1 MTLATETQ
9 IKNVSAAQAKTPR
22 NSPGIFSS
30 VIAWTIIWIVLL
42 DCILPLGQQKENTK
56 FDEHFTGK
64 LNRMLGSQYHPDMII
79 LGSSVGI
86 SSCFYS
92 DASLG
97 VTRKDANEQVKC
109 AYLGAEHLKQQ
120 IRKNSGTYLSMA
132 NLSGAGGMISDGYMA
147 VLKAVEFKRPPKY
160 VVLETVSRDLF
171 DSTVRSIGQTPY
183 YQFLVAKHPDTG
195 DGLPKGI
202 TAVLDTIKRSQLS
215 ASLTTI
221 SNDERL
227 FQSQERLQIAF
238 DSILSS
244 LWPFYKKRA
253 TMKAE
258 VVNESAKLLNRE
270 TSIYSAAIALREK
283 TAAATPGAVFDPK
296 AYSIQVDGQ
305 PQISRFE
312 SELLYFKKL
321 LALCQKEHIKMVFV
335 NMPVGEEY
343 RAKVPPPLRKRYP
356 DELFKIAESFG
367 ATSVNLDTKDFNQS
381 DFIDFIHVNARGGV
395 KVNELLSKELQA
407 KNFFGTV
414 K

>member
-1 MTLATETQ
+1 MTLATETHIQ
-9 IKNVSAAQAKTPR
+9 NVSPTQTKPARTTPW
-22 NSPGIFSS
+22 IFSS
-30 VIAWTIIWIVLL
+30 VIAWTLL
-42 DCILPLGQQKENTK
+42 FIGICDCVFVFKHPPVKQEFGK
-56 FDEHFTGK
+56 HYTGK
-64 LNRMLGSQYHPDMII
+64 LNRLFSSQYHPDMII

-92 DASLG
+92 DATVG
-97 VTRKDANEQVKC
+97 VTEKNANEQVKC

-120 IRKNSGTYLSMA
+120 IRKNSNVNLSMA
-132 NLSGAGGMISDGYMA
+132 NLSGAGGMISDAYMA
-147 VLKAVEFKRPPKY
+147 VQKAVEFKRAPKY

-171 DSTVRSIGQTPY
+171 DSAVPNIGQTYY
-183 YQFLVAKHPDTG
+183 YQFLVAQHPDS
-195 DGLPKGI
+195 DNGLPKSI
-202 TAVLDTIKRSQLS
+202 TAVLDSLKRSQLA

-221 SNDERL
+221 ANDERL
-227 FQSQERLQIAF
+227 FLSQERLQIAF

-244 LWPFYKKRA
+244 IWSFYRQRA
-253 TMKAE
+253 SLKAAI
-258 VVNESAKLLNRE
+258 VDGTANVLNRE

-283 TAAATPGAVFDPK
+283 TAAATPGAVFDSK
-296 AYSIQVDGQ
+296 ANSIQVDGQ

-321 LALCQKEHIKMVFV
+321 LALCKKEHIKMVFV

-356 DELFKIAESFG
+356 DELFRIAESFG
-367 ATSVNLDTKDFNQS
+367 ATSVNLDTKAFNQS

-407 KNFFGTV
+407 KNFFAIA

>member
-9 IKNVSAAQAKTPR
+9 IKNVSPAQTKLPR
-22 NSPGIFSS
+22 NPHWIFSS
-30 VIAWTIIWIVLL
+30 VIAWTLIWIVLF
-42 DCILPLGQQKENTK
+42 DCVFLFNLPKDNQKFE
-56 FDEHFTGK
+56 EHFTGK
-64 LNRMLGSQYHPDMII
+64 LNRLLGSEYHPDMII
-79 LGSSVGI
+79 LGSSVGV

-120 IRKNSGTYLSMA
+120 IRENSGVHLSMA

-171 DSTVRSIGQTPY
+171 DSTVRAIGQTPY

-195 DGLPKGI
+195 EGLPKPI
-202 TAVLDTIKRSQLS
+202 TAVLDTIKRSQLA
-215 ASLTTI
+215 ASLATI
-221 SNDERL
+221 SNDEKL
-227 FQSQERLQIAF
+227 LLSQERLQIAF

-244 LWPFYKKRA
+244 VWTYYKKRA
-253 TMKAE
+253 TVKTE
-258 VVNESAKLLNRE
+258 IVDDTAKFLHRE

-283 TAAATPGAVFDPK
+283 TAAATPGAVFDAK

-356 DELFKIAESFG
+356 DELFKIAKSFG
-367 ATSVNLDTKDFNQS
+367 ATTVDLDTKDFKQS

-407 KNFFGTV
+407 KNFFATA